1 MSEPGPAQVSDQ
13 VLAGLPPQVVEAV
26 RAYAA
31 SRPALVTATEGFVGA
46 IRELLDDAGINYL
59 AVTGRT
65 KTVESF
71 AGKAIRERD
80 GEAAH
85 PDPLHDITDQIGV
98 RVVTYV
104 ESDVLAAAGI
114 LSDQLTVLDDRDL
127 GRETARAGRFGYA
140 SRHLLV
146 CFGGGD
152 EGGGTAYDPAR
163 CVSVQLRTVLQHAW
177 AEFEHEIRY
186 KGVVPAEH
194 AAELDRRF
202 TLAAGL
208 LELAD
213 HELTAIRQTIQAGL
227 GEARLD
233 AEEPRAPR
241 ITGEELSAFLAGR
254 YASAGWSRNDHYEW
268 MSALLDELGIK
279 TLDELSDMLR
289 GIDSVAVTER
299 MAYRYPAGE
308 VRRLD
313 DDLLARFGER
323 YVALAGNAHR
333 VDGLTTRLAVLRG
346 EGGEPPA

>member
-1 MSEPGPAQVSDQ
+1 M
-13 VLAGLPPQVVEAV
+13 
-26 RAYAA
+26 
-31 SRPALVTATEGFVGA
+31 
-46 IRELLDDAGINYL
+46 
-59 AVTGRT
+59 
-65 KTVESF
+65 
-71 AGKAIRERD
+71 
-80 GEAAH
+80 
-85 PDPLHDITDQIGV
+85 
-98 RVVTYV
+98 
-104 ESDVLAAAGI
+104 VLAARA
-114 LSDQLTVLDDRDL
+114 L

-146 CFGGGD
+146 RFGDGEADPAGAAEPPTPAEPTSGEQRSTD
-152 EGGGTAYDPAR
+152 AGTAYDPAR

-233 AEEPRAPR
+233 AAEPRAPG
-241 ITGEELSAFLAGR
+241 ITGEVLSAFLAGR

-268 MSALLDELGIK
+268 MSALLDELGIT
-279 TLDELSDMLR
+279 TLDELSETLR
-289 GIDSVAVTER
+289 GIDSAAVNER
-299 MAYRYPAGE
+299 MGYRYPAGE

-333 VDGLTTRLAVLRG
+333 VDGLTARLAVLRR
-346 EGGEPPA
+346 